1 MLEQRLQR
9 ETAGAETGGVAA
21 AIAPALRSVAHGA
34 FTRLPVA
41 IRLWDGSCLGAGT
54 SREAPTLEIRS
65 PRALQYLL
73 SAPGELGLGRA
84 WVAGDLE
91 IDGDIESLLSWRR
104 RYRDVKLSALDRLRI
119 LRTATAVA
127 GRSILRPAPKLA
139 AEAHP
144 HGRVHSL
151 RRDRAA
157 ISHHYDVSND
167 FYGIVLGPSMVYSCA
182 YFESPDDTLE
192 AAQTRKLDLIC
203 RKLALRPGDQLLD
216 IGCGW
221 GSLIIHAARNYGV
234 TALGITLSAQQA
246 QLAQQRIAQAGLQD
260 SCEVRV
266 CDYRELT
273 SHQFDAIAS
282 VGMYEHV
289 GRDQMGVYVRTVRD
303 LLKPGGAFLNH
314 GITRLTPGADRR
326 RTFINRFVFPD
337 GELHPLTNVLAE
349 MYEAGLEVRD
359 VESLREHY
367 ALTLRHWVQNLER
380 DYEAAVQDAGE
391 ERARIWRLYMS
402 GSAEAFAGGDISVFQ
417 TLAVKG
423 GAEHRLP
430 LDRAELIAADAT

>member
-119 LRTATAVA
+119 VRTATAVA

-182 YFESPDDTLE
+182 YFDSAADTLE
-192 AAQTRKLDLIC
+192 AAQARKLDLIC

-221 GSLIIHAARNYGV
+221 GSLIIPRRPQLRRHGARHHALGPAGAARPAAHRAGRAAGQLRGARLRLPRAHQPPV
-234 TALGITLSAQQA
+234 RCDRQRRHVRARRARPDGRLRAHRPRSVEARRRLPEPRDHPADAGRRSAADVHQPLRLPGRRA
-246 QLAQQRIAQAGLQD
+246 APAHQRARGD
-260 SCEVRV
+260 VR
-266 CDYRELT
+266 
-273 SHQFDAIAS
+273 
-282 VGMYEHV
+282 
-289 GRDQMGVYVRTVRD
+289 GR
-303 LLKPGGAFLNH
+303 PGGPRRGVAARALH
-314 GITRLTPGADRR
+314 ADAAPLGAEPRARLRSGGAGRR
-326 RTFINRFVFPD
+326 RGSVH
-337 GELHPLTNVLAE
+337 G
-349 MYEAGLEVRD
+349 
-359 VESLREHY
+359 
-367 ALTLRHWVQNLER
+367 
-380 DYEAAVQDAGE
+380 
-391 ERARIWRLYMS
+391 S
-402 GSAEAFAGGDISVFQ
+402 GGS
-417 TLAVKG
+417 T
-423 GAEHRLP
+423 
-430 LDRAELIAADAT
+430 